1 MEKLN
6 YYPKSDNDW
15 AWVTH
20 TLALLFSVICLGL
33 VTYGIVAIQELDIA
47 KATMGF
53 SSGLL
58 GVILGFYFNRERL
71 TKESRER
78 EYRTSQYAD
87 LLAKHEKL
95 AAYQVVLLDVLAKEV
110 EEGVEEAYI
119 MKKEEKKRLLTYLKE
134 AQRKPEEIRRE
145 TGEIKNRPRPK

>member
-1 MEKLN
+1 M
-6 YYPKSDNDW
+6 
-15 AWVTH
+15 
-20 TLALLFSVICLGL
+20 ALLFSVICLGL
-33 VTYGIVAIQELDIA
+33 VTYGIVAIQDLDMA

-78 EYRTSQYAD
+78 EYRSSQYVD

-95 AAYQVVLLDVLAKEV
+95 VAYQVVLLDVLAREV
-110 EEGVEEAYI
+110 EEGVEE
-119 MKKEEKKRLLTYLKE
+119 
-134 AQRKPEEIRRE
+134 
-145 TGEIKNRPRPK
+145 G